1 MFVFIAFKVYFKAYI
16 YILKRVK
23 VFKVSKVVFKS
34 KPVEYSWNSNNIY
47 LLRDTG
53 LKAVILKN
61 LKLKIKVVLFA
72 RVFNFIYIKLS

>member
-72 RVFNFIYIKLS
+72 RVFNFIYTKLS